1 MPRKIDYVAELKI
14 ELLQVQAEFADLSLK
29 IERLE
34 QFLDESNEAVSATG
48 RGAKALLKDGWRFKG
63 VTITH
68 LAMIHAQK
76 ETMCI
81 YRSILSDRMND
92 MRKTIRS
99 QSKKRSK
106 KAQ

>member
-14 ELLQVQAEFADLSLK
+14 ELLTVQAEFADLSLK

-34 QFLDESNEAVSATG
+34 QFLDEANKAISATG
-48 RGAKALLKDGWRFKG
+48 RGAKALLKDGWRFNG
-63 VTITH
+63 LTITH

-76 ETMCI
+76 ETMCV

-92 MRKTIRS
+92 MRKALRS

>member
-1 MPRKIDYVAELKI
+1 MLIKVDYVAELKI
-14 ELLQVQAEFADLSLK
+14 ALLKVQAEFADLSLK

-34 QFLDESNEAVSATG
+34 QFLDESKEAVNATG
-48 RGAKALLKDGWRFKG
+48 RGVKALLKDGWRFKG

-68 LAMIHAQK
+68 LAMLHAQK
-76 ETMCI
+76 ETMCV

-92 MRKTIRS
+92 MRKTLRL

-106 KAQ
+106 K

>member
-1 MPRKIDYVAELKI
+1 MLIKVDYVSELKI
-14 ELLQVQAEFADLSLK
+14 ELLKVQAEFADLSLK

-34 QFLDESNEAVSATG
+34 QFLDESKEAVNATG
-48 RGAKALLKDGWRFKG
+48 RGVKALLKDGWRFKG

-68 LAMIHAQK
+68 LAMLHAQK
-76 ETMCI
+76 ETMCV

-92 MRKTIRS
+92 MRKTLRL

-106 KAQ
+106 K

>member
-1 MPRKIDYVAELKI
+1 MAKKNDYVAELKI
-14 ELLQVQAEFADLSLK
+14 ELLKVQTEFADLSLK

-34 QFLDESNEAVSATG
+34 QFLDESKEAVNSTG
-48 RGAKALLKDGWRFKG
+48 RGVKALLKDGWRFNG

-68 LAMIHAQK
+68 LAMLHAQK
-76 ETMCI
+76 ETMCV

-92 MRKTIRS
+92 MRKTLRL

-106 KAQ
+106 K

>member
-1 MPRKIDYVAELKI
+1 MAKKNDYVAELKI
-14 ELLQVQAEFADLSLK
+14 ELLKVQSEFADLSLK

-34 QFLDESNEAVSATG
+34 RFLDESKDAVSATG
-48 RGAKALLKDGWRFKG
+48 RCVKSLLKDGWRFNG

-68 LAMIHAQK
+68 LAMLHAQK
-76 ETMCI
+76 ETMCV

-92 MRKTIRS
+92 MRKTLRL

-106 KAQ
+106 KS

>member
-1 MPRKIDYVAELKI
+1 MLIKVDYVAELKI
-14 ELLQVQAEFADLSLK
+14 ELLKVQAEFADLSLK

-34 QFLDESNEAVSATG
+34 QFLDESKEAVCATG
-48 RGAKALLKDGWRFKG
+48 RGVKALLKDGWRFKG

-68 LAMIHAQK
+68 LAMLHAQK
-76 ETMCI
+76 ETMCV

-92 MRKTIRS
+92 MRKTLRL

-106 KAQ
+106 K

>member
-1 MPRKIDYVAELKI
+1 MLIKIDYVSELKI
-14 ELLQVQAEFADLSLK
+14 ELLKVQAEFADLSLK

-34 QFLDESNEAVSATG
+34 QFLDESKEAVSATG
-48 RGAKALLKDGWRFKG
+48 RCVKALLKDGWRFKG

-68 LAMIHAQK
+68 LAMLHAQK
-76 ETMCI
+76 ETMCV

-92 MRKTIRS
+92 MRKTLRS

-106 KAQ
+106 KA

>member
-1 MPRKIDYVAELKI
+1 MLIKVDYVAELKLA
-14 ELLQVQAEFADLSLK
+14 LLKVQAEFADLSLK

-63 VTITH
+63 VTLTH
-68 LAMIHAQK
+68 IAMLQAQK
-76 ETMCI
+76 EAMCV
-81 YRSILSDRMND
+81 YRSILSDRMSY
-92 MRKTIRS
+92 MRKTLRS
-99 QSKKRSK
+99 QSKKQSK

>member
-1 MPRKIDYVAELKI
+1 MLIKVDYVAELKI
-14 ELLQVQAEFADLSLK
+14 ELLKVQAEFADLSLK

-34 QFLDESNEAVSATG
+34 QFLDESKEAVSATG
-48 RGAKALLKDGWRFKG
+48 RCVKALLKDGWRFKG

-68 LAMIHAQK
+68 LAMLHAQK
-76 ETMCI
+76 EMMCV

-92 MRKTIRS
+92 MRKTLRS

-106 KAQ
+106 K

>member
-1 MPRKIDYVAELKI
+1 MLIKVDVAELKI
-14 ELLQVQAEFADLSLK
+14 ELLKVQAEFADLSLK

-34 QFLDESNEAVSATG
+34 QFLDESKESVSATG
-48 RGAKALLKDGWRFKG
+48 RGVKALLKDGWRFKG

-68 LAMIHAQK
+68 LAMLHAQK
-76 ETMCI
+76 ETMCV

-92 MRKTIRS
+92 MRKTLRL

-106 KAQ
+106 K

>member
-1 MPRKIDYVAELKI
+1 MLIKIDYVAELKI
-14 ELLQVQAEFADLSLK
+14 KLLKVQAEFADLSLK

-34 QFLDESNEAVSATG
+34 QFLDESKEAVSAPG
-48 RGAKALLKDGWRFKG
+48 RGVKALLKDGWRFKG

-68 LAMIHAQK
+68 LAMLHAQK
-76 ETMCI
+76 ETMCV
-81 YRSILSDRMND
+81 YRSILSDRMKD
-92 MRKTIRS
+92 MRKTLRS

>member
-1 MPRKIDYVAELKI
+1 MAKNTDYVAELKLA
-14 ELLQVQAEFADLSLK
+14 LLKVQAEFADLSLK

-34 QFLDESNEAVSATG
+34 QFLDESKGAVSATG
-48 RGAKALLKDGWRFKG
+48 RGVKELLKDGWRFKG

-68 LAMIHAQK
+68 LAMLHAQK
-76 ETMCI
+76 ETMCV

-92 MRKTIRS
+92 MRKTLRS

-106 KAQ
+106 KA

>member
-1 MPRKIDYVAELKI
+1 MLIKVNHLSELKI
-14 ELLQVQAEFADLSLK
+14 ELLKVQAEFADLSLK

-34 QFLDESNEAVSATG
+34 QFLDESKDAVRATG
-48 RGAKALLKDGWRFKG
+48 RGGKALLKDGWRFHG
-63 VTITH
+63 LTITH

-76 ETMCI
+76 ETMCV

-92 MRKTIRS
+92 MRKTLRS

>member
-14 ELLQVQAEFADLSLK
+14 GLLKVQAEFADLSLK

-34 QFLDESNEAVSATG
+34 QFLDEANKAISATG
-48 RGAKALLKDGWRFKG
+48 RGGKALLKDGWRFNG
-63 VTITH
+63 LTITH
-68 LAMIHAQK
+68 LAMLNAQK
-76 ETMCI
+76 ETMCV
-81 YRSILSDRMND
+81 YRSILSDRMSD
-92 MRKTIRS
+92 MRKTILS

>member
-1 MPRKIDYVAELKI
+1 MLIKVDYVAELKI
-14 ELLQVQAEFADLSLK
+14 ALLKVQAEFADLSLK

-34 QFLDESNEAVSATG
+34 QFLDESKEAARATG
-48 RGAKALLKDGWRFKG
+48 RCVKSLLKDGWRFKG

-68 LAMIHAQK
+68 LAMIYAQK
-76 ETMCI
+76 ETMCV

-92 MRKTIRS
+92 MRKTLRS

-106 KAQ
+106 KA

>member
-1 MPRKIDYVAELKI
+1 MLIKVNHLSELKI
-14 ELLQVQAEFADLSLK
+14 ELLKVQAEFADLSLK
-29 IERLE
+29 IERLD
-34 QFLDESNEAVSATG
+34 QFLDEANKAISATG
-48 RGAKALLKDGWRFKG
+48 RGGKALLKDGWRFNG
-63 VTITH
+63 LTITH

-76 ETMCI
+76 ETMCV

-92 MRKTIRS
+92 MRKTILS